1 MNNYFNKLNDKL
13 FSALNNDE
21 IPESGDECELC
32 GYVAGSNRLVS

>member
-21 IPESGDECELC
+21 ILKTSMWGENSQFIR
-32 GYVAGSNRLVS
+32 VNNSKIR